1 VGDGGGWT
9 FGAELEWPDVD
20 VRAELPAGWGWSRT
34 DYTVVGSD
42 GIANDPLHRTWF
54 RSGELN
60 TPVCRSPEEL
70 AERTLEVR
78 EALRPGHNY
87 RSNLHVHIGGGPEFS
102 DLEAL
107 KSIAGY
113 SRRLLPG
120 ALKMMDPL
128 NGLFEGLTDPEE
140 IEGAKLR
147 AAHSE
152 RSRHFFISD
161 ERHAARMTAEGLE
174 SMLQA
179 EVPKRRADG
188 MPQWHLATREAVNL
202 RSLRKHGTIEFRCF
216 AGDSSAENVWAAAC
230 FVRDWVTA
238 ALSEAEAFELPYF
251 YSLPVQA
258 PFRLELERGWEWTNY
273 QHNRRGVVEE
283 RLREMGAL

>member
-1 VGDGGGWT
+1 MGEWT
-9 FGAELEWPDVD
+9 YGAELEWPDVD

-42 GIANDPLHRTWF
+42 GVANDPLHRTWF

-87 RSNLHVHIGGGPEFS
+87 RSNLHIHIGRGDGREWQL
-102 DLEAL
+102 DELQA
-107 KSIAGY
+107 IADY

-140 IEGAKLR
+140 IDGAKLR
-147 AAHSE
+147 ASHSE

-161 ERHAARMTAEGLE
+161 ERHAARMTAEGVE
-174 SMLQA
+174 SMLRA

-188 MPQWHLATREAVNL
+188 MPQWHLASREAVNL
-202 RSLRKHGTIEFRCF
+202 RSVRKHGTIEFRCF
-216 AGDSSAENVWAAAC
+216 AGDSTAENVWAAAS
-230 FVRDWVTA
+230 FVRDWTQA
-238 ALSEAEAFELPYF
+238 ALSGAAVFELPYF
-251 YSLPVQA
+251 YSLPVQSA
-258 PFRLELERGWEWTNY
+258 FELRLERGWEWTNY
-273 QHNRRGVVEE
+273 QHNRRGVVEG